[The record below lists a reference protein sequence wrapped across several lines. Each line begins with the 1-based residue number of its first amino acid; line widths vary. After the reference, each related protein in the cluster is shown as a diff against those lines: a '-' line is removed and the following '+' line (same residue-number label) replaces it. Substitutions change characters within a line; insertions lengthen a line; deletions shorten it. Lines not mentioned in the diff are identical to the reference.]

1 MMVIIMTLSVG
12 FQFLA
17 AFLALRLIRVSGEKA
32 AWMLVAGGLIVMGI
46 RRLVMF
52 VHILAGYSRWDVTVE
67 MLGLVISIMMTC
79 GILLIKPLFLRY
91 NQVQEELRQQRAQL
105 ELANR
110 NQEERIAAAVA
121 ELRRKD
127 EVLIRQNRF
136 AAMGEMIT
144 NIAHQW
150 RQPLNSIGLIVQN
163 LNLGYQSGTL
173 SPAQFQEDVASAMTT
188 IERMSLKID
197 ELRTFFLK
205 DTVKRGFH
213 VDKAVAQT
221 LGLLDAALQH
231 ARIRV
236 DMQAETGVTLVGYRN
251 EYARAV
257 LNIVSN
263 ARDVLLERK
272 VEAPCIAI
280 RIFRENDR
288 CVVTVRDNGGG
299 IDEAIIPRIF
309 DPYFTTKEPHKG
321 TGIGLYL
328 SKVIIENSMGGSISA
343 CNVAGGA
350 EFRIVA

>member
-1 MMVIIMTLSVG
+1 MMVAIMTLSVV

-17 AFLALRLIRVSGEKA
+17 AFMALRLIRVSGEKA
-32 AWMLVAGGLIVMGI
+32 AWMLVAGGLIIMGV
-46 RRLVMF
+46 RRVVMF

-67 MLGLVISIMMTC
+67 VLGLVISILMAC
-79 GILLIKPLFLRY
+79 GIILIKPLFLRY
-91 NQVQEELRQQRAQL
+91 HQAQGELQRQREELVRA
-105 ELANR
+105 NK

-136 AAMGEMIT
+136 ATMGEMIT

-150 RQPLNSIGLIVQN
+150 RQPLNNIGLIVQN
-163 LNLGYQSGTL
+163 LNLGYLSGTL
-173 SPAQFQEDVASAMTT
+173 STEQFREDVDNAMAT
-188 IERMSLKID
+188 IERMSQKID
-197 ELRTFFLK
+197 DLRNFFLK
-205 DTVKRGFH
+205 DTVKHGFH
-213 VDKAVAQT
+213 VDKVVAQT
-221 LGLLDAALQH
+221 IGLLDAALQH

-236 DMQAETGVTLVGYRN
+236 DVRAEAGVTLVGYKN

-257 LNIVSN
+257 LNIINN
-263 ARDVLLERK
+263 ARDVLQERE

-280 RIFRENDR
+280 RIFRENDH
-288 CVVTVRDNGGG
+288 CVVTVHDNGGG

-321 TGIGLYL
+321 TGIGLYM

-343 CNVAGGA
+343 RNIDGGA
-350 EFRIVA
+350 EFRIAV